1 VGCGRPRSPA
11 SRGVVVNLDGIQQ
24 QHLRAGTV
32 YAAALSASVFSC
44 APTVAGGTAIR
55 AADRKRNAVRVIPAV
70 RASFCILRI
79 LGRVRQEDPLLLFAV
94 RQHPATPAS
103 RSMHHHISRRLTP
116 VERSRGSTPH
126 NSTGTAGGRTRLGSV
141 RWVESLVF
149 GFEPP
154 LFQVAVG
161 AVLLAHVVPV
171 SVALD
176 TMR

>member
-116 VERSRGSTPH
+116 VERSRGFHTAQQH
-126 NSTGTAGGRTRLGSV
+126 RHGRRANSTRFSPVGGVVGVWIRASTVSGCCWRGTSRTRCAGL
-141 RWVESLVF
+141 R
-149 GFEPP
+149 
-154 LFQVAVG
+154 G
-161 AVLLAHVVPV
+161 A
-171 SVALD
+171 
-176 TMR
+176 